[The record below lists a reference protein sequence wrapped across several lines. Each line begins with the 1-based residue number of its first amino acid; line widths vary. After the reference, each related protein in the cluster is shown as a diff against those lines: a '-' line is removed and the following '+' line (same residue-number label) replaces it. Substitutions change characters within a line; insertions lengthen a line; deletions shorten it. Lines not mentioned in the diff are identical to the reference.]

1 MNAAMSASRRLSLSH
16 FLIPVALSSVLAACG
31 GGGQSADKDADTNS
45 RVPVEIAVAAHA
57 PINASYSGTA
67 ALEAQREADVVAK
80 TSGVLL
86 KLYVEEGDRV
96 KPGQLLAQ
104 LDASSAANSLAQSSA
119 QLRKAQST
127 YDRASKAIQ
136 KQLIPKAEY
145 DQDMY
150 DMQAQQAATR
160 GASLQLSW
168 TRVVAPIGGVIS
180 KRMVKQGNLVQA
192 NQSIFHIVDMDP
204 LTATLN
210 VPEREIGTLKPGQ
223 SVKLSVDALP
233 GKDFAGSIE
242 RIAPVVD
249 ATSGTFRVTCLFDN
263 TAQGNQE
270 LRPGM
275 FGRIDIVYDQRR
287 DALVVPRSALIDE
300 DGETAVFVVERGI
313 AKPKSDAGKKPKPG
327 DAVAAETGKTPTL
340 IAKRRTVK
348 VGYVDGD
355 RIEIR
360 SGLKAGER
368 VITLGRDAVRD
379 GSEVQILES
388 TAAAASTAASAP
400 ESAQ

>member
-1 MNAAMSASRRLSLSH
+1 
-16 FLIPVALSSVLAACG
+16 
-31 GGGQSADKDADTNS
+31 
-45 RVPVEIAVAAHA
+45 
-57 PINASYSGTA
+57 
-67 ALEAQREADVVAK
+67 
-80 TSGVLL
+80 
-86 KLYVEEGDRV
+86 
-96 KPGQLLAQ
+96 
-104 LDASSAANSLAQSSA
+104 
-119 QLRKAQST
+119 
-127 YDRASKAIQ
+127 
-136 KQLIPKAEY
+136 
-145 DQDMY
+145 
-150 DMQAQQAATR
+150 
-160 GASLQLSW
+160 
-168 TRVVAPIGGVIS
+168 
-180 KRMVKQGNLVQA
+180 VQA

-223 SVKLSVDALP
+223 SIKLSVDALP
-233 GKDFAGSIE
+233 GKDFVGSIE

-249 ATSGTFRVTCLFDN
+249 AASGTFRVACLFDN
-263 TAQGNQE
+263 AAQGNQE

-287 DALVVPRSALIDE
+287 DALVIPRSALIDE

-313 AKPKSDAGKKPKPG
+313 AKLKSDAAKKLKPG
-327 DAVAAETGKTPTL
+327 DAVAAETGKTPEL

-368 VITLGRDAVRD
+368 VATLGRDAVRD

-388 TAAAASTAASAP
+388 TVAAASTAAA